1 MNINELLLFHFSRN
15 IDSSLVDYSVLC
27 LQSTII
33 RIILHLTIQL
43 FYKHLILLQASV
55 LQQIIVFIQGQVSGS
70 QAPLQSQGTTFS
82 GNNDYS
88 ITVDM
93 YSTVLA
99 QILLKNG
106 ADLIIYIIQVWFL
119 ASATLRSED
128 LGQVA
133 GQKAGQQVRS
143 PRAPCSD
150 FIGYR
155 TIGIL

>member
-1 MNINELLLFHFSRN
+1 MNINELFVFHFSRN

-93 YSTVLA
+93 YSTALA

-133 GQKAGQQVRS
+133 GQQYQQVNRAGRHVVRS
-143 PRAPCSD
+143 WVQ
-150 FIGYR
+150 
-155 TIGIL
+155 LW

>member
-27 LQSTII
+27 LSSTII

-43 FYKHLILLQASV
+43 FYKHLILLQASI

-106 ADLIIYIIQVWFL
+106 ADLIIYSRQVWFL

-133 GQKAGQQVRS
+133 GQQYQQVNRAGRHVVRS
-143 PRAPCSD
+143 WVQ
-150 FIGYR
+150 
-155 TIGIL
+155 LW

>member
-70 QAPLQSQGTTFS
+70 QAPLQSLGTTFS

-133 GQKAGQQVRS
+133 GQQYQQVNRAGRHVVRS
-143 PRAPCSD
+143 WVQ
-150 FIGYR
+150 
-155 TIGIL
+155 LW

>member
-1 MNINELLLFHFSRN
+1 MNINELFVFHFSRN

-128 LGQVA
+128 LGDLGQVA
-133 GQKAGQQVRS
+133 GQQYQQVNRAGRHVVRS
-143 PRAPCSD
+143 WVQ
-150 FIGYR
+150 
-155 TIGIL
+155 LW

>member
-43 FYKHLILLQASV
+43 FYKHLILLQASI

-133 GQKAGQQVRS
+133 GQQYQQVNRAGRHVVRS
-143 PRAPCSD
+143 WVQ
-150 FIGYR
+150 
-155 TIGIL
+155 LW

>member
-70 QAPLQSQGTTFS
+70 QASLQSQGTTFS

-88 ITVDM
+88 IRHLQ
-93 YSTVLA
+93 YSTCIDSA
-99 QILLKNG
+99 QKRCRSDHIL
-106 ADLIIYIIQVWFL
+106 YIIQVWFL

-128 LGQVA
+128 LGDLGQVA
-133 GQKAGQQVRS
+133 GQQYQQVNRAGRHVVRS
-143 PRAPCSD
+143 WVQ
-150 FIGYR
+150 
-155 TIGIL
+155 LW

>member
-1 MNINELLLFHFSRN
+1 MNINESFVFHFSRN

-70 QAPLQSQGTTFS
+70 QASLQSQGTTFS

-88 ITVDM
+88 IRHLQ
-93 YSTVLA
+93 YSTCIDSA
-99 QILLKNG
+99 QKRCRSDHIL
-106 ADLIIYIIQVWFL
+106 YIIPVQKIQRSLRCSTFVGGKIQFL
-119 ASATLRSED
+119 HLPFPIFSLVHIQ
-128 LGQVA
+128 L
-133 GQKAGQQVRS
+133 
-143 PRAPCSD
+143 
-150 FIGYR
+150 I
-155 TIGIL
+155 